1 MEFLNLLKPVKRNS
15 GAHFHQTL
23 TQSLMAHSNQG
34 LLLSFHYCPPICK
47 PRLLKSSE
55 RANFGS
61 GSQTLEW
68 NHCRK
73 EMEQVKEAEIF
84 KGELQFCGSL

>member
-15 GAHFHQTL
+15 GAHLHQRL

-34 LLLSFHYCPPICK
+34 LPLSFHYCLPICK
-47 PRLLKSSE
+47 PIFPKSSKK
-55 RANFGS
+55 ANFGS
-61 GSQTLEW
+61 GSQAFEW

-73 EMEQVKEAEIF
+73 DRQQVKGAEIF
-84 KGELQFCGSL
+84 KGELQF